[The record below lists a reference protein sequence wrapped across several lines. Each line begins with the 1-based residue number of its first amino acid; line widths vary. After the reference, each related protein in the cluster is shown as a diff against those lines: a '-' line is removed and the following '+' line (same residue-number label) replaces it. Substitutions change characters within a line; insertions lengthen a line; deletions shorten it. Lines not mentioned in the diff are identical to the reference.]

1 MSGLDRYMR
10 LLRLFGAAKSEWT
23 VQEMADRLGAPASTV
38 YRSVRDLV
46 AADLLEPANEAQYR
60 LGAAFI
66 EFERLIR
73 LTDPLMRAAN
83 PLLRDLSLQA
93 GLPCAVFLARLYG
106 DTVMCV
112 ADDRPRDAGIVTSYE
127 RGRPMPLTRGATS
140 KAILAQLPAR
150 RLGKILLLA
159 QKADAKDPFRQPL
172 EDFRAQLATVRKR
185 GYCITRGEVDKGLV
199 GIAAPVAVPDQGIN
213 ASLTL
218 VVDAAQLDDR
228 TERRLVM
235 LIVSATGLLTDLLM
249 ERDSAQR
256 GVRTAG

>member
-1 MSGLDRYMR
+1 MSGLDRFIR
-10 LLRLFGAAKSEWT
+10 ILRLFGEAKSEWT
-23 VQEMADRLGAPASTV
+23 VQEMADTLVAPASTV
-38 YRSVRDLV
+38 YRTVRDLV
-46 AADLLEPANEAQYR
+46 AADLLEPASEAQYR

-73 LTDPLMRAAN
+73 LTDPLVQAGN
-83 PLLRDLSLQA
+83 PLLRDLSLQV
-93 GLPCAVFLARLYG
+93 GQPCAVFLARLYG

-112 ADDRPRDAGIVTSYE
+112 ADDRPSNAGVETSYE

-150 RLGKILLLA
+150 RLGKILLQA
-159 QKADAKDPFRQPL
+159 QRADAKDPFAVPVD
-172 EDFRAQLATVRKR
+172 EFRAQLIAVRKR

-199 GIAAPVAVPDQGIN
+199 GIAVPIAVSDRGIN

-218 VVDAAQLDDR
+218 VVEAASLDDR

-235 LIVSATGLLTDLLM
+235 LMISTAALLTDMLV
-249 ERDSAQR
+249 ER
-256 GVRTAG
+256 GNAGHAARNAG